1 MIFKLTVIRPKSAT
15 LSLTMVI
22 SYGSCMLTSPNMGTR
37 AKKKKNN
44 NEIQEGVVFL
54 GLDPKILLD
63 TKGLEAVAKFL
74 GSSPQ
79 LLCR

>member
-1 MIFKLTVIRPKSAT
+1 MIFKLTVIRPNSAT

-22 SYGSCMLTSPNMGTR
+22 SYGYCMLTSPNMGTR
-37 AKKKKNN
+37 AKKKKKND
-44 NEIQEGVVFL
+44 IQECGVFL
-54 GLDPKILLD
+54 GLDPKILID